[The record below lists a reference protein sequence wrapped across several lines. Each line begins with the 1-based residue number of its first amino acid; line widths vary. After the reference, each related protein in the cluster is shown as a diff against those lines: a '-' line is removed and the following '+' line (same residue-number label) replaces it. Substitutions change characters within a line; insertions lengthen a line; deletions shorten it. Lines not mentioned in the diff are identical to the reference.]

1 MVFEPGDEEKS
12 NLSKTRLFG
21 SMESGFDVPKNILSF
36 AGDFQE
42 NSQIICNNSVYF
54 LRKGIILFIFYY
66 YLNYFLFYFR
76 LFRVKCEEDHQFLI
90 FSPNNIYCGTISN

>member
-1 MVFEPGDEEKS
+1 MNGFKIDSMMVFEPGDEEKS
-12 NLSKTRLFG
+12 NLSKTKLFG

-54 LRKGIILFIFYY
+54 LRKGIIYSYFIIDFIYILFSCFI
-66 YLNYFLFYFR
+66 
-76 LFRVKCEEDHQFLI
+76 
-90 FSPNNIYCGTISN
+90 